1 MTGPGVSDSE
11 MSSFPW
17 PTRADARAFDALL
30 AGNCPPEEAPEEL
43 RPVAEVLVAL
53 LEPPD
58 QREVARWG
66 EALSAYRGVAGRP
79 VGSHR
84 SRARRRRRIAAPFR
98 IRLAAA
104 GFAVV
109 AVLGAGVAAA
119 YGLLPDIWQQ
129 VTHSSNTASGP
140 HGNGAAPAP
149 GGSVHPNGPLAAGA
163 SSGTGSA
170 SHRRASA
177 SHTGGASHDL
187 CYAWQQAEKSGN
199 ADRAA
204 RAWRALVN
212 AAGGVYGVSAY
223 CAGVRHPDLHYPSRY
238 PSPRPLASSP
248 AHLIVS
254 PVPATEP
261 SRLR

>member
-30 AGNCPPEEAPEEL
+30 SGSCPPEEAPVEL

-53 LEPPD
+53 LEPPG

-66 EALSAYRGVAGRP
+66 EALTAYRGMAGRP

-84 SRARRRRRIAAPFR
+84 ARARRRRRIAAPAR

-104 GFAVV
+104 GFAVLT
-109 AVLGAGVAAA
+109 VLGGGVAAA
-119 YGLLPDIWQQ
+119 YTGLLPDIWQ
-129 VTHSSNTASGP
+129 VTHSSSAASGP
-140 HGNGAAPAP
+140 HGNGAAPVP

-170 SHRRASA
+170 SHRRSSA
-177 SHTGGASHDL
+177 SHTGGASHGL
-187 CYAWQQAEKSGN
+187 CYAWQQAVRSGN

-204 RAWRALVN
+204 RAWRSLVN

-223 CAGVRHPDLHYPSRY
+223 CAGFRHPDLHTPSAY
-238 PSPRPLASSP
+238 PSPRPLVSSP
-248 AHLIVS
+248 AHLSVS
-254 PVPATEP
+254 PVPTTEP
-261 SRLR
+261 SRRK